1 MDEVGYDPLMTVIER
16 LERSLQELPEDE
28 RDQLGSTFVRVV
40 GVVTRLQTTSEP
52 LADDE
57 RRAWFQQLNE
67 AFEGFAHLVVVY
79 GPKGSG
85 KSHTVARAL
94 ADMGEHQVG
103 EPSLAEL
110 EKLNTANRFEQWR
123 QAIRESF
130 STGELESSGVSRQQ
144 LEQWRK
150 RRKLIG
156 LQPPFERGFVYPVW
170 EFDEG
175 ARPHELIPQLVE
187 AADEAHLDPLSL
199 HRLMVSETATAHGP
213 LMKALKAGED
223 DYVLDVVRAAG
234 AQGS

>member
-1 MDEVGYDPLMTVIER
+1 MTVIES

-28 RDQLGSTFVRVV
+28 RDQLGRTFVKVVRVV
-40 GVVTRLQTTSEP
+40 KHLQATSEHLP
-52 LADDE
+52 DDE

-67 AFEGFAHLVVVY
+67 AFEGFARFVVVY
-79 GPKGSG
+79 GQRGSG
-85 KSHTVARAL
+85 KSHAL
-94 ADMGEHQVG
+94 TRVLRDMDEPAVG
-103 EPSLAEL
+103 GPSLAEL

-123 QAIRESF
+123 QAIRESL
-130 STGELESSGVSRQQ
+130 STAELESSGVSRQQ

-170 EFDEG
+170 EFDED

-187 AADEAHLDPLSL
+187 AAGEVHLDPLSL
-199 HRLMVSETATAHGP
+199 HRLMVSETATPHGP
-213 LMKALKAGED
+213 LMKSLKAGED
-223 DYVLDVVRAAG
+223 DYVLDVIRAAG

>member
-1 MDEVGYDPLMTVIER
+1 MTVIKT

-28 RDQLGSTFVRVV
+28 RDQLGSTFVRVIE
-40 GVVTRLQTTSEP
+40 LLETTTEP
-52 LADDE
+52 LSEDE

-67 AFEGFAHLVVVY
+67 SLEGFTHLVVH
-79 GPKGSG
+79 GRKGTG
-85 KSHTVARAL
+85 KSYNLARAFI
-94 ADMGEHQVG
+94 DVRDPQ

-130 STGELESSGVSRQQ
+130 STGELEASGVSRQQ

-170 EFDEG
+170 EFDED
-175 ARPHELIPQLVE
+175 ARPYELIPALVE
-187 AADEAHLDPLSL
+187 AAEEAHLDPLSL
-199 HRLMVSETATAHGP
+199 HRLIVSETSMPDGP
-213 LMKALKAGED
+213 LMNALKAGKD
-223 DYVLDVVRAAG
+223 DYVLDVVRTAG

>member
-1 MDEVGYDPLMTVIER
+1 MTVIEN

-28 RDQLGSTFVRVV
+28 RDQLGSTFVRLIRVV
-40 GVVTRLQTTSEP
+40 KRLQTTSEP
-52 LADDE
+52 LPDDE
-57 RRAWFQQLNE
+57 RRARFQQLND
-67 AFEGFAHLVVVY
+67 ALEGFAHLVVVY
-79 GPKGSG
+79 SGPGSG
-85 KSHTVARAL
+85 KTYTVARVL
-94 ADMGEHQVG
+94 TDVGEPQVG

-123 QAIRESF
+123 QAMRESF

-150 RRKLIG
+150 RHKLIG

-170 EFDEG
+170 EFDEN

-187 AADEAHLDPLSL
+187 VADEAHLDPLSL
-199 HRLMVSETATAHGP
+199 HRLMVSEIATPHGP

>member
-1 MDEVGYDPLMTVIER
+1 MAILES

-28 RDQLGSTFVRVV
+28 RDQLGGTFVRVIQ
-40 GVVTRLQTTSEP
+40 LLETTTES
-52 LADDE
+52 LAEDE
-57 RRAWFQQLNE
+57 RRERFQQLNE
-67 AFEGFAHLVVVY
+67 ALEGFTRLVY
-79 GPKGSG
+79 GRMASS
-85 KSHTVARAL
+85 KSHITAHQLGDVRASL
-94 ADMGEHQVG
+94 VG

-130 STGELESSGVSRQQ
+130 STGELEASGVSRQQ

-170 EFDEG
+170 EFDAD
-175 ARPHELIPQLVE
+175 ARPHELIPELVE
-187 AADEAHLDPLSL
+187 AAEQAHLDPLSL
-199 HRLMVSETATAHGP
+199 HRLIVSETATPDGP
-213 LMKALKAGED
+213 LMKALKAGKDE
-223 DYVLDVVRAAG
+223 YVLDVVRTAG

>member
-1 MDEVGYDPLMTVIER
+1 MTVIES
-16 LERSLQELPEDE
+16 LERSLQELREDE
-28 RDQLGSTFVRVV
+28 RDQLGSTFVRVIQ
-40 GVVTRLQTTSEP
+40 LLEATSEP
-52 LADDE
+52 LSEEE

-67 AFEGFAHLVVVY
+67 SLEGFTHLVVY
-79 GPKGSG
+79 GRKGSG
-85 KSHTVARAL
+85 KSYNLARAFI
-94 ADMGEHQVG
+94 DVRDPQDG

-130 STGELESSGVSRQQ
+130 STGELEASGVSRQQ

-170 EFDEG
+170 EFDED
-175 ARPHELIPQLVE
+175 ARPHELIPALVE
-187 AADEAHLDPLSL
+187 AAEEAHLDRLSL
-199 HRLMVSETATAHGP
+199 HRLIVSETTTPDGP
-213 LMKALKAGED
+213 LMKALKAGRD
-223 DYVLDVVRAAG
+223 DYVLDVVRTAG